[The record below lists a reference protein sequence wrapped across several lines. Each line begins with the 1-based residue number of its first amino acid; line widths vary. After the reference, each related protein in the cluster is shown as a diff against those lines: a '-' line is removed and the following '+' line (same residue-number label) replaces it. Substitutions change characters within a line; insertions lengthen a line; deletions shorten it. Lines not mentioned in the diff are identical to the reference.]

1 MPANRENMKVIDIIK
16 EAEAAGRCRFA
27 FELLPPLK
35 GDDITTLFATVDR
48 LKRFDPAYINVTYHR
63 EDVKYVERPDGL
75 LERRIASKRPGTVA
89 ISAAIQA
96 RYGIE
101 VVPHLIC
108 GGFSAYDT
116 EDALIDLNFMGINN
130 VLALRGDT
138 LRGEHSFRPT
148 QGGHSHADELVSQI
162 VAMNQGRMLDAEVDS
177 VHPTDFCIGVA
188 GYPEKH
194 AEAPNAV
201 CDIERLKRKVDT
213 GADYIVT
220 QMFFDNG
227 KYFDFVER
235 CRKAGIAVPII
246 PALKPFSTL
255 RQLAVLPQTFHVD
268 IPEELARR
276 VERCTDN
283 AQVRKVGVEW
293 AVEQCRELKEAGAPV
308 IHFYTMGKA
317 DNIENIA
324 EAIFGEPQIPK

>member
-1 MPANRENMKVIDIIK
+1 MKVIEIIK
-16 EAEAAGRCRFA
+16 EAEKAGRCRFA

-35 GDDITTLFATVDR
+35 GDDITSLFSTIDR
-48 LKRFDPAYINVTYHR
+48 LRRFDPAYINVTYHR
-63 EDVKYVERPDGL
+63 EDVKYVERADGL

-116 EDALIDLNFMGINN
+116 EDALIDLNFMGIDN

-148 QGGHSHADELVSQI
+148 QGGHSHADELVAQI
-162 VAMNQGRMLDAEVDS
+162 VNMNNGKMLDAEVDS

-194 AEAPNAV
+194 AEAPNPTS
-201 CDIERLKRKVDT
+201 DIEHLKRKVDM
-213 GADYIVT
+213 GADYVVT
-220 QMFFDNG
+220 QMFFDNS

-235 CRKAGIAVPII
+235 CRKAGINVPVI

-255 RQLAVLPQTFHVD
+255 RQLALLPQTFHVD
-268 IPEELARR
+268 IPEELASR
-276 VERCTDN
+276 VARCADN
-283 AQVRKVGVEW
+283 AEVRKVGVEW
-293 AVEQCRELKEAGAPV
+293 AVKQCLELKEAGAPV

-324 EAIFGEPQIPK
+324 EQVFA